1 MPVKT
6 CVYVFMSIMCLLTSM
21 TTTSQNSSGHTV
33 ITVPNVY
40 DSGLNKHPATSYQ
53 SKMRY
58 PILLNE
64 DKMRL
69 NGKGIDQAVT
79 YQGYSNIAYTKQSV
93 YLMLFAVCFLSAVFV
108 SFVIRTD
115 IKQAILLYLTTQS
128 LMTPFVKAQP
138 TPSPTYAAPVIS
150 SCGSYRS
157 CYYLNIAPLPGVAVS
172 RTIDVQGGWPWI
184 FPVDSYFEIYVTPK
198 GHPCVDPSI
207 SVAYEAIDYDDAED
221 TLSVNAS
228 GTIIATC
235 GGSTPKACGTFESCL
250 SGYNLGIAQIYGE
263 QQAKLVTI
271 QRSASVGA
279 DCSPLHDYAI
289 NVQLTITCSAQTG
302 HPTASP
308 TRLPSSPSSA
318 PTEITTQPTQSP
330 TYADPVISS
339 CGTYRSCYYLNI
351 APMPDVNV
359 TRTINV
365 TGPDV
370 PGYDSFF
377 EIHLTAKGHPCT
389 NPSVTVTYERID
401 YDNAGETFSVNASG
415 TIIATCGGSTLNS
428 CGAFASCLSG
438 YNLPITQIESEE
450 QTRLMTIKRESV
462 VDAMCSHDYA
472 INVRLTITCSAK
484 TGHPTASPTR
494 LPSLSPTN
502 VPSTQSPT
510 DVTSQPTLSPTYAAP
525 VINSSCGS
533 HRTCY
538 YLNIAPIPGIT
549 ISRTIDVQEIGGSYD
564 SYFEIYVTPK
574 GHSCTD
580 PSITLTY
587 ERIDYDSPTET
598 LSVNAS
604 GTEIATCGGST
615 SNLCDSFA
623 SCLSGYYLGITQLDS
638 EQEAQLITIKRD
650 SSVRYSTSCSHN
662 YAVNVHL
669 TITCSAKTGQP
680 TTAPPTP
687 SPTATSNDPTKAPTR
702 TPTIA
707 TVSPTP
713 NPTTKISCG
722 SRRTCYT
729 VDAVPMYLQH
739 ASASVPIQGGWYSA
753 PTFYDITFDIHGSV
767 ACNHPSIDFRFERID
782 YDTTNERL
790 YVDYN
795 GTRIASCGNVSNL
808 CGSYSTCISQYAL
821 TNDISIQ
828 VGQNITVNVER
839 HPSVEEHCSHSWAIN
854 AILTL
859 NCDDSP
865 TTTNPPTKHTVEP
878 TLDPS
883 MHPTSIPS
891 PSPTHVPTAVTS
903 SPTPNPTMKSSCG
916 SYRTCYTVDAV
927 PIYPKLTSVS
937 VPVGGGYYGT
947 STYYDVTFYIHGT
960 ACNHPSIDF
969 VFERIDYDAANE
981 QIYVDYNGTRIASCG
996 GDVSRLC
1003 GSYSTCI
1010 SQYALTNDIP
1020 VEIGQNITVN
1030 ITRTAAVQE
1039 SCGHSWA
1046 INAILTLNCDDRTSS
1061 PTASPTAAPSYSP
1074 TAFSLSPTVAP
1085 TTSPTTPPTA
1095 APTLHP
1101 TDSPSQSPT
1110 DSTVQPTPSPTYAD
1124 LVISSCGVYKS
1135 CYYLNIAPIPDVNVS
1150 RTINVTGTDPGFNDY
1165 YFDIFLTAKGHPCTG
1180 PSITITY
1187 ERIDYESAGE
1197 TFSVSAS
1204 GTTIVTCGGSTPNSC
1219 GTFASCLSGYNLP
1232 ITQIY
1237 SEQQTLL
1244 MTIKIESTVDARC
1257 SHDYAINAQL
1267 IITCSAKT

>member
-1 MPVKT
+1 MHVKT

-128 LMTPFVKAQP
+128 LMTPFVTAQS

-221 TLSVNAS
+221 TL
-228 GTIIATC
+228 
-235 GGSTPKACGTFESCL
+235 
-250 SGYNLGIAQIYGE
+250 
-263 QQAKLVTI
+263 
-271 QRSASVGA
+271 
-279 DCSPLHDYAI
+279 
-289 NVQLTITCSAQTG
+289 
-302 HPTASP
+302 
-308 TRLPSSPSSA
+308 
-318 PTEITTQPTQSP
+318 
-330 TYADPVISS
+330 
-339 CGTYRSCYYLNI
+339 
-351 APMPDVNV
+351 
-359 TRTINV
+359 
-365 TGPDV
+365 
-370 PGYDSFF
+370 
-377 EIHLTAKGHPCT
+377 
-389 NPSVTVTYERID
+389 
-401 YDNAGETFSVNASG
+401 SVNASG

-549 ISRTIDVQEIGGSYD
+549 ISRTIDVQEIGGSSSYD

-587 ERIDYDSPTET
+587 ERIDYDSPGET

-669 TITCSAKTGQP
+669 TITCSAK
-680 TTAPPTP
+680 
-687 SPTATSNDPTKAPTR
+687 
-702 TPTIA
+702 
-707 TVSPTP
+707 
-713 NPTTKISCG
+713 
-722 SRRTCYT
+722 
-729 VDAVPMYLQH
+729 
-739 ASASVPIQGGWYSA
+739 
-753 PTFYDITFDIHGSV
+753 
-767 ACNHPSIDFRFERID
+767 
-782 YDTTNERL
+782 
-790 YVDYN
+790 
-795 GTRIASCGNVSNL
+795 
-808 CGSYSTCISQYAL
+808 
-821 TNDISIQ
+821 
-828 VGQNITVNVER
+828 
-839 HPSVEEHCSHSWAIN
+839 
-854 AILTL
+854 
-859 NCDDSP
+859 
-865 TTTNPPTKHTVEP
+865 
-878 TLDPS
+878 
-883 MHPTSIPS
+883 
-891 PSPTHVPTAVTS
+891 
-903 SPTPNPTMKSSCG
+903 
-916 SYRTCYTVDAV
+916 
-927 PIYPKLTSVS
+927 
-937 VPVGGGYYGT
+937 
-947 STYYDVTFYIHGT
+947 
-960 ACNHPSIDF
+960 
-969 VFERIDYDAANE
+969 
-981 QIYVDYNGTRIASCG
+981 
-996 GDVSRLC
+996 
-1003 GSYSTCI
+1003 
-1010 SQYALTNDIP
+1010 
-1020 VEIGQNITVN
+1020 
-1030 ITRTAAVQE
+1030 
-1039 SCGHSWA
+1039 
-1046 INAILTLNCDDRTSS
+1046 
-1061 PTASPTAAPSYSP
+1061 
-1074 TAFSLSPTVAP
+1074 
-1085 TTSPTTPPTA
+1085 
-1095 APTLHP
+1095 
-1101 TDSPSQSPT
+1101 
-1110 DSTVQPTPSPTYAD
+1110 
-1124 LVISSCGVYKS
+1124 
-1135 CYYLNIAPIPDVNVS
+1135 
-1150 RTINVTGTDPGFNDY
+1150 
-1165 YFDIFLTAKGHPCTG
+1165 
-1180 PSITITY
+1180 
-1187 ERIDYESAGE
+1187 
-1197 TFSVSAS
+1197 
-1204 GTTIVTCGGSTPNSC
+1204 
-1219 GTFASCLSGYNLP
+1219 
-1232 ITQIY
+1232 
-1237 SEQQTLL
+1237 
-1244 MTIKIESTVDARC
+1244 
-1257 SHDYAINAQL
+1257 
-1267 IITCSAKT
+1267 